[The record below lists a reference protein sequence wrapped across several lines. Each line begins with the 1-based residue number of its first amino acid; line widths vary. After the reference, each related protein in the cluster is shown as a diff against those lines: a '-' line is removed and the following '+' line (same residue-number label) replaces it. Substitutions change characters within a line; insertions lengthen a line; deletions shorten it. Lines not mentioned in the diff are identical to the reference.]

1 MSIRPFYLPGEG
13 SAPAVVEI
21 SAQVIGTSADMRAVA
36 IGALALTTQGNRQWT
51 PAATRLRVASRSEGT
66 AWMDGA
72 ITSYDTITGALVVNV
87 DAVGDY
93 IGAPLGDWS
102 ISLTGEP
109 GAATNLA
116 DIPTTVTG
124 TDTTQ
129 PVHSAGVR
137 AATIA
142 YFAGLPTS
150 DSGLSVGDFYWNGG
164 VLCRVEP

>member
-1 MSIRPFYLPGEG
+1 MSSWGTGEATAAVPVGPRGLPG
-13 SAPAVVEI
+13 PA
-21 SAQVIGTSADMRAVA
+21 
-36 IGALALTTQGNRQWT
+36 GA
-51 PAATRLRVASRSEGT
+51 
-66 AWMDGA
+66 DGA
-72 ITSYDTITGALVVNV
+72 PGVSP
-87 DAVGDY
+87 
-93 IGAPLGDWS
+93 PLA
-102 ISLTGEP
+102 TT
-109 GAATNLA
+109 AA
-116 DIPTTVTG
+116 TVTG